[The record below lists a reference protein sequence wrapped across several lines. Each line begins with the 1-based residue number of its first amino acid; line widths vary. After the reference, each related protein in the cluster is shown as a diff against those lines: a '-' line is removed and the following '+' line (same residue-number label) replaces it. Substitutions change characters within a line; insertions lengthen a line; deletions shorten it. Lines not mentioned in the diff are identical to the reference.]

1 MAAKYSPIV
10 LYCRGSSSARSENV
24 VARRNRT
31 NACGCVRAKGRDEK
45 RRVSLGALLLFMLII
60 GGLLCV

>member
-24 VARRNRT
+24 VARRDRT
-31 NACGCVRAKGRDEK
+31 NACGCVRANVRGEMKRGR
-45 RRVSLGALLLFMLII
+45 SLWVR
-60 GGLLCV
+60 CCCSC